1 MSPSRQLSFLS
12 RLHELVLA
20 RSQLIIATHS
30 PILLG
35 YPNAW
40 IYQASEHGLERI
52 EYEDTDHYQVTRN
65 FLTRRE
71 MMLDIL
77 LSED

>member
-1 MSPSRQLSFLS
+1 M
-12 RLHELVLA
+12 LA

-35 YPNAW
+35 YPHAW
-40 IYQASEHGLERI
+40 IYQASEHGLDRI

-65 FLTRRE
+65 FLNRRE
-71 MMLDIL
+71 TMLDVL
-77 LSED
+77 LKTD